1 VTDNIPILGRNS
13 LWGRVY
19 LMSMN
24 EVIDKIAIEAAQNP
38 CNNLIEFYGHP
49 YGYNL
54 LKPEEI
60 ENGLSLERILELN
73 QEIIVRGKLPLPRLN
88 VSEIDAIL
96 SDYPYKLPLEF
107 YDLYQRGNGVLP
119 IGLGDKDW
127 NSYYNYF
134 LFPGTDI
141 IWKPLHESMETY
153 NHILKGINDGCYK
166 VEANIFPLME
176 FERQVWAIAGNEIQ
190 QPTSPVFRFYGDD
203 MSHNKFRMT
212 MAWNSLSEMIA
223 DHCTENS

>member
-1 VTDNIPILGRNS
+1 
-13 LWGRVY
+13 
-19 LMSMN
+19 MSMN

-38 CNNLIEFYGHP
+38 RNNMLESYSSP

-60 ENGLSLERILELN
+60 ENGLSSDRIPELN
-73 QEIIVRGKLPLPRLN
+73 QEIISRGKLPPPRLTVN
-88 VSEIDAIL
+88 EIDTIL
-96 SDYPYKLPLEF
+96 SDYLYELPLEF

-119 IGLGDKDW
+119 IGLGNKDW
-127 NSYYNYF
+127 NCYYNYF

-141 IWKPLHESMETY
+141 VWKALHESMETY
-153 NHILKGINDGCYK
+153 KHILKGINDGWYK

-176 FERQVWAIAGNEIQ
+176 FERQIWAIVGNEVR

>member
-1 VTDNIPILGRNS
+1 MSDILFRNS
-13 LWGRVY
+13 LWGQVY
-19 LMSMN
+19 LMSMK

-38 CNNLIEFYGHP
+38 RDNVLEIYSHP

-60 ENGLSLERILELN
+60 ENGLSSKRIPELN
-73 QEIIVRGKLPLPRLN
+73 QEIIVRGKLPSPRLTVN
-88 VSEIDAIL
+88 EINTIL

-119 IGLGDKDW
+119 IGLGDKNW
-127 NSYYNYF
+127 NCYYNYF

-141 IWKPLHESMETY
+141 GWKPLHKSMETY
-153 NHILKGINDGCYK
+153 KHILGGINSGFYK
-166 VEANIFPLME
+166 VEPNIVPLME
-176 FERQVWAIAGNEIQ
+176 FERQIWAIVGNEIQ

-203 MSHNKFRMT
+203 MSHNKFKMT